1 MADYYTTMANMK
13 KAAREDDMAAKNG
26 NDRAGRGRPLTV
38 DEAAKVAGATDKEG
52 KERIEAIQRAGA
64 EWQKKTGYKDEE
76 GKKLSESI
84 QSVGRGAQLAA
95 MKESERAKAMEKG
108 AAVSAKLKGGPL
120 LTKTVTGPA
129 KRHRGYYLPESD
141 GSGAAGPAKK

>member
-26 NDRAGRGRPLTV
+26 KG
-38 DEAAKVAGATDKEG
+38 
-52 KERIEAIQRAGA
+52 
-64 EWQKKTGYKDEE
+64 
-76 GKKLSESI
+76 LSESI
-84 QSVGRGAQLAA
+84 QSVGSSAKLAM

-120 LTKTVTGPA
+120 PTKTVTGPA
-129 KRHRGYYLPESD
+129 K
-141 GSGAAGPAKK
+141 K